1 MKVGMNLLLWTAAA
15 GDEHLSLIDN
25 IKSWGFD
32 GVEFPM
38 FTADASDWKKLGGR
52 S

>member
-15 GDEHLSLIDN
+15 TDEHLPLIEN
-25 IKSWGFD
+25 IKAWGFD

-38 FTADASDWKKLGGR
+38 FTPDCSP
-52 S
+52 